1 MRRTPIEADQL
12 RARMI
17 REGYPLGD
25 LTTKENN
32 RMWVTLTQ
40 RRRWPQLQQV
50 TGMTDAQLQAR
61 VKQISADHFALTGR
75 K

>member
-40 RRRWPQLQQV
+40 RRRWPQLQQM